1 MADTSARM
9 LRDLIDIPE
18 RVHAGEFVLDLS
30 REVGLAGTIDSYVV
44 TPQLADCFDQALG
57 TISSAV
63 QGRVSRAAY
72 LDGSFGAGKSHFM
85 AVLHGIL
92 TGDPAARGKDGLVEV
107 VAKHDHWIAGRKYF
121 LVPYHFIGAESIDAQ
136 ILGGYARHVAVV
148 HPDAPPPAVYRDDEL
163 IADARE
169 LIARHGADALIRDL
183 PAATGDDAEWDESGW
198 DAATLDEALSAPPG
212 DKRRLHIVE
221 ALLAGPFRRY
231 VRAVQGREEA
241 YIPLDAGLSVISH
254 HATEVLGYDTVVLLL
269 DEMVLWLSGHLSDRA
284 KISHEAQKV
293 STLIESAEHDRP
305 APIVSFVPRQRDLR
319 ELVGSSSAGAATASL
334 FDTLKFWDGRFDR
347 IKLEDRNLTE
357 IIHKRILRPR
367 DADAVAELD
376 AAFTR
381 TTATRPEVWEALL
394 DAQGDAHSSD
404 RDTFRRLYPFS
415 PAFLHAMVD
424 ISGAL
429 QRQRTAL
436 KLMQELL
443 VQYRDDLPVGQL
455 MPLGAIFDVLLS
467 GSDRPFSDKLSEEF
481 GKVQRFY
488 VSRVR
493 PYLLDKHGLDEDAA
507 RHVPLRH
514 QFRADDLVV
523 KTLLLKSLVPNVPA
537 LRSLTPS
544 RLAALNHGTIASRV
558 AGREKS
564 LVLQSLRALAA
575 EFGEIRVADTG
586 DDPAVDIALI
596 GVDTSAILDRVRHV
610 DSDPARRALL
620 KDLLWQAFGVT
631 DRSDAVAYH
640 SVIWRGTLRQV
651 ELVFGNVRDEAE
663 LSRDAF
669 VPHEPGALRLVVD
682 YPDDEQDYG
691 PDHDARRVQTLRAE
705 LAAPATLVWLPHFLS
720 DRRVAD
726 LAELV
731 KINYVLER
739 DRLDDLTPDLTGD
752 DRYHARKQLESR
764 QANLRA
770 NLERAMRRAYGLD
783 GGDDGDLGAR
793 AEDNVLAL
801 DPRLHLEPAVGLG
814 FEAALRRLCGH
825 LLDHRYPKHPD
836 FDQAGRGREYERRD
850 LSAVLRVVDA
860 AAQDTVGRYEVEG
873 KPDRDALRRIANPLG
888 LGTMHESAFVL
899 DDAWPR
905 LIDRAATAAGK
916 TTEMTVADV
925 RGWVRSEQEGLPEA
939 VVDLVVCCYAM
950 QTDRAWLRAGRPV
963 TPAPE
968 PGRLHGDMVL
978 RRQELPGAEQFER
991 ATERATRIFGVS
1003 RQPVLTARA
1012 TQRLAA
1018 DVRAAAAERLPAAE
1032 ALCDALAAHAA
1043 TLDLTPDAPRRETAR
1058 VAAELVDALAGS
1070 TDSTKLVTTLGD
1082 AELPRPVEVYRAGLD
1097 HAADLVRTFTD
1108 LRWQILDQLP
1118 TLASAGGAKSE
1129 QAGAILATL
1138 RAAARNDEHAQRL
1151 GPVLTDAE
1159 TRAIKLVIDPTP
1171 VPPPPTPPPTPSKWT
1186 TRRAVGR
1193 DLAGIVA
1200 ELSDL
1205 GNSNPAARYE
1215 VAWRKLEA
1223 E

>member
-1 MADTSARM
+1 M

-30 REVGLAGTIDSYVV
+30 REIGLAATIDSYVV
-44 TPQLADCFDQALG
+44 TEQLTDCFDQALG
-57 TISSAV
+57 TIASAV

-85 AVLHGIL
+85 AVLYGIL
-92 TGDPAARGKDGLVEV
+92 TGAPAARGKDGLAEV
-107 VAKHDHWIAGRKYF
+107 VGKHDPWLEGRRF
-121 LVPYHFIGAESIDAQ
+121 LLVPYHFIGAETIDAQ
-136 ILGGYARHVAVV
+136 ILGGYVRHVATV
-148 HPDAPPPAVYRDDEL
+148 HPEAPPPAVYRDDEL
-163 IADARE
+163 LADARE
-169 LIARHGADALIRDL
+169 TRDRYGAEAILRDL
-183 PAATGDDAEWDESGW
+183 PVASGADEEWDEPAW
-198 DAATLDEALSAPPG
+198 DATLLDAALSAPPG
-212 DKRRLHIVE
+212 DDDRRRLVQD
-221 ALLAGPFRRY
+221 LLNGPFRRY
-231 VRAVQGREEA
+231 ARAVQGRGEA

-254 HATEVLGYDTVVLLL
+254 HAKDVLGYDALVLLL

-305 APIVSFVPRQRDLR
+305 APIISFVPRQRDLR
-319 ELVGSSSAGAATASL
+319 ELVGTNTAGAATASL

-347 IKLEDRNLTE
+347 IKLEDRNLAE
-357 IIHKRILRPR
+357 IIHKRILQPR
-367 DADAVAELD
+367 GTDAIAELD

-394 DAQGDAHSSD
+394 DAQGDAHSAD

-424 ISGAL
+424 VSGAL

-443 VQYRDDLPVGQL
+443 VEFRDELPVGQL

-488 VSRVR
+488 IGRVR

-523 KTLLLKSLVPNVPA
+523 KTLLLKALVPNVPA
-537 LRSLTPS
+537 LRTLTAS
-544 RLAALNHGTIASRV
+544 RLAALNHGTVVSRV
-558 AGREKS
+558 PGREKS

-575 EFGEIRVADTG
+575 EFGEIRVADEG

-610 DSDPARRALL
+610 DTDAARRGLL
-620 KDLLWQAFGVT
+620 KDLLWQSFGVT

-640 SVIWRGTLRQV
+640 SVIWRGTRRQV
-651 ELVFGNVRDEAE
+651 ELLFGNVRDETE

-682 YPDDEQDYG
+682 YPDDEADYG
-691 PDHDARRVQTLRAE
+691 PDHDARRVQTLRTE

-739 DRLDDLTPDLTGD
+739 DRLDDLAPDLTGD
-752 DRYHARKQLESR
+752 DRYHARRQLESR
-764 QANLRA
+764 QANLKA

-783 GGDDGDLGAR
+783 GGDDGDLGAH
-793 AEDNVLAL
+793 AQDNVLAL
-801 DPRLHLEPAVGLG
+801 DPRLHLEPAAGLG

-825 LLDHRYPKHPD
+825 LLDHRYPRHPD

-860 AAQDTVGRYEVEG
+860 AAQDKVGRYEVEA

-925 RGWVRSEQEGLPEA
+925 RGWVRDEQDGMPEA
-939 VVDLVVCCYAM
+939 IVDLVVCCYAM

-991 ATERATRIFGVS
+991 ASERAARIFGVA

-1032 ALCDALAAHAA
+1032 ALCDALTAHAA
-1043 TLDLTPDAPRRETAR
+1043 TLDLASDAPRRETAR

-1070 TDSTKLVTTLGD
+1070 TDSTKLVTVLGD
-1082 AELPRPVEVYRAGLD
+1082 AELPRPAEIYRADLD
-1097 HAADLVRTFTD
+1097 HAADLVRTFAD

-1118 TLASAGGAKSE
+1118 ALASGGGTKAGPAR
-1129 QAGAILATL
+1129 ATL
-1138 RAAARNDEHAQRL
+1138 EALRTAARNDEHAQRL
-1151 GPVLTDAE
+1151 GPILTDAE
-1159 TRAIKLVIDPTP
+1159 TRAIALVIDPIDP
-1171 VPPPPTPPPTPSKWT
+1171 PPPPPPPPPPTGRT
-1186 TRRAVGR
+1186 TRRAAGR
-1193 DLAGIVA
+1193 ELAGIAA
-1200 ELSDL
+1200 ELAEL
-1205 GNSNPAARYE
+1205 GKRNPNARYE
-1215 VAWRKLEA
+1215 VTWRELEA